1 MRTKDLFEEIYL
13 GVSANKIRS
22 GLTMLGIV
30 IGISSVIAML
40 AVGQGSQQQI
50 QNNIQSIGSNLLM
63 VSPGAQ
69 RGVGASVSAGR
80 GSAQTLTNDDV
91 LAVQFSVPG
100 VGAVAP
106 ELSKRLQVAAA
117 GANTNT
123 SVDGT
128 WPGYPTVRNVTMEL
142 GNFFTDTDVTNRS
155 KVAVIG
161 PTTRDDLFGVGAN
174 PIGSS
179 VRINGLSFTVVG
191 VTASKGGSG
200 FSNQDD
206 IILIPLSSMQTFL
219 NGGQYVSTLSVQ
231 AASQS
236 QMTAVQDALTQLL
249 LDRHHISNPAQAD
262 FSVLNQTDLV
272 SAASS
277 VTQTFTILLAS
288 IAGISLLVGGIGIMN
303 MMFTTVTERTREIGL
318 RQAIGGMKQEIVFQF
333 LGEAIFLTVLG
344 GVVGI
349 ILGYVAAL
357 IIHALTQT
365 PTDVTWT
372 SVALAFG
379 VSGLIG
385 LVFGYYP
392 ARRAS
397 QMNPIQALRYE

>member
-117 GANTNT
+117 GTNTNT